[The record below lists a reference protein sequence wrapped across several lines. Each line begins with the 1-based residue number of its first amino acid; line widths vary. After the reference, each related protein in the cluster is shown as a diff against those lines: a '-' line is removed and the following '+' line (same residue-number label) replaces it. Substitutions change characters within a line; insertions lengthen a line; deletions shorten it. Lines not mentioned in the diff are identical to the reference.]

1 MRNTE
6 PWEMAAIGEYA
17 RADLREIK
25 QGKIPYRP
33 EPLGIAAETLPSA
46 VEVLREVLDH
56 FRAAEH
62 LPDDLY
68 ATALLVAYGGGA

>member
-1 MRNTE
+1 MESTVPISCE
-6 PWEMAAIGEYA
+6 STTKVP
-17 RADLREIK
+17 
-25 QGKIPYRP
+25 
-33 EPLGIAAETLPSA
+33 LPSA

-68 ATALLVAYGGGA
+68 ATALLVAYGGAS

>member
-1 MRNTE
+1 MPE
-6 PWEMAAIGEYA
+6 DVSDDYA
-17 RADLREIK
+17 KPQA
-25 QGKIPYRP
+25 
-33 EPLGIAAETLPSA
+33 LPPA

-68 ATALLVAYGGGA
+68 ATALLVAYGGAS

>member
-1 MRNTE
+1 MGRIMTQQETIHE
-6 PWEMAAIGEYA
+6 P
-17 RADLREIK
+17 RAK
-25 QGKIPYRP
+25 PPTIP
-33 EPLGIAAETLPSA
+33 TA

-68 ATALLVAYGGGA
+68 ATALLVAYGGAS

>member
-1 MRNTE
+1 MPDDGSCDYTT
-6 PWEMAAIGEYA
+6 PPSI
-17 RADLREIK
+17 
-25 QGKIPYRP
+25 
-33 EPLGIAAETLPSA
+33 PSA

-68 ATALLVAYGGGA
+68 ATALMVAYGGAS